1 MFRSAR
7 TKIAKALGPHRP
19 IQSDQERA
27 RQSSFPFLSGDTFR
41 SMAGEVWDKEGVF
54 RTRSFGQGIFF
65 VDSRT
70 SIQPGW
76 VDEFRS
82 YIAKLPDIGGTT
94 LIIHNDDHV
103 PDQNELEII
112 ATRVSRVF
120 CVNIPDGIDGVTPI
134 PLGLENVWYNK
145 SGRLRYYL
153 DRPVR
158 EIDGDDHDRL
168 VLSSFS
174 IGTNPHKREPV
185 ARLMESSRHGHQGM
199 VWKSGEFREV
209 IARSLFVISPPG
221 NGADAHRTWESI
233 YLGAVP
239 VVERTSLA
247 ASLVGNLPILA
258 VDRYEDFLDLT
269 DDELI
274 ATYQLLRQRPVER
287 AYAPYW
293 VHQIMEVASGVAP
306 K

>member
-1 MFRSAR
+1 MKR
-7 TKIAKALGPHRP
+7 LGLR
-19 IQSDQERA
+19 QESDSEKQRL

-41 SMAGEVWDKEGVF
+41 SVAGTVWDKDGSVRERAYGEA
-54 RTRSFGQGIFF
+54 ICF

-76 VDEFRS
+76 IDRFVTYCEDREDTRR
-82 YIAKLPDIGGTT
+82 PV
-94 LIIHNDDHV
+94 LIIHNDDEV
-103 PDQNELEII
+103 PDADGLAILASVTTQ
-112 ATRVSRVF
+112 VF
-120 CVNIPDGIDGVTPI
+120 CVNVPDGIKGVTPI
-134 PLGLENVWYNK
+134 PLGLENVSYNR

-158 EIDGDDHDRL
+158 GVSGEDIDRL
-168 VLSSFS
+168 VVSSFS
-174 IGTNPHKREPV
+174 VGTNQEKREPV

-221 NGADAHRTWESI
+221 NGADAHRTWESV

-239 VVERTSLA
+239 VVERGYLA
-247 ASLVGNLPILA
+247 ASLVDNLPILA
-258 VDRYEDFLDLT
+258 VDSYEEFLEMSDDDLVS
-269 DDELI
+269 
-274 ATYQLLRQRPVER
+274 TYQTLRKRPVER

-293 VHQIMEVASGVAP
+293 VNQIMGYVSA
-306 K
+306 